1 MIRRPPISTRTD
13 TLFPYTTLFRSMAFD
28 AEGHILGVRVN
39 THANVGAYL
48 LDFGPRISTV
58 AGARVAGTVYQV
70 PAMQLAVRVM
80 FTNPVPTD
88 AYRGA
93 GRPEMA
99 YQMEQL
105 LDMGAAAFGI
115 DRAEIRRRNF
125 IRPDQPPRQI
135 GNAPRRER
143 GC

>member
-80 FTNPVPTD
+80 FTNTVPTD

-99 YQMEQL
+99 YQMERL
-105 LDMGAAAFGI
+105 LDLGSAAFGI
-115 DRAEIRRRNF
+115 DRAGIRRRQL
-125 IRPDQPPRQI
+125 IPPDPPPGPNQGRK
-135 GNAPRRER
+135 N
-143 GC
+143 